1 MFFISFLQFGF
12 KGGGEIEIFA
22 PPPKNNISNECKEV
36 SEVSANENELLGSG
50 DVQATNQM
58 AQSLEMVHEFGAGE
72 MPEEDNE
79 GFATA
84 QAGKNKL
91 M

>member
-1 MFFISFLQFGF
+1 MTNHVAQNAL
-12 KGGGEIEIFA
+12 EA
-22 PPPKNNISNECKEV
+22 P
-36 SEVSANENELLGSG
+36 
-50 DVQATNQM
+50 TQM

-84 QAGKNKL
+84 QTGTYFVLIK
-91 M
+91 

>member
-1 MFFISFLQFGF
+1 MAQNAL
-12 KGGGEIEIFA
+12 EA
-22 PPPKNNISNECKEV
+22 P
-36 SEVSANENELLGSG
+36 
-50 DVQATNQM
+50 TQM

-84 QAGKNKL
+84 QTGTYFVLIKL
-91 M
+91 LSEIYLISLKLISHIDKMLTTQLYTYFLWFI